1 MQMGDIRLL
10 IVKNTSPSLSYLF
23 EISTNNALG
32 LNVECLSTFHS
43 VKHFVLLCLHIVL
56 LPRLLGCFG
65 GHKELDFLIC
75 YG

>member
-1 MQMGDIRLL
+1 MQMGDIRLP

-32 LNVECLSTFHS
+32 LNVKCLSTFHS

-56 LPRLLGCFG
+56 LPRLGCFG
-65 GHKELDFLIC
+65 VHKELDFLIC